1 MRCYFQNDMARQ
13 FSLLNRIQRVPW
25 MSHWKKRNWNLHK
38 SNNKSC
44 NKLDGTRTPKKG
56 ELKAGGNSLQRLLT
70 WSLRDLYYSFGWI
83 LNTNNSNFLE
93 FSFEMLLRLA
103 IVLVSLNNFYR
114 WKWLNLQILSFRKLI
129 LFVLVRYPLLSC
141 AHLWTT
147 LSYNR

>member
-1 MRCYFQNDMARQ
+1 
-13 FSLLNRIQRVPW
+13 
-25 MSHWKKRNWNLHK
+25 MSHWKKMNWNLLK

-44 NKLDGTRTPKKG
+44 NKLEETRTLKKG
-56 ELKAGGNSLQRLLT
+56 ELKAGGISLQRLLT
-70 WSLRDLYYSFGWI
+70 KSLRDLYYSFGWI

-114 WKWLNLQILSFRKLI
+114 WKWLNLQIVSFRKLI

-141 AHLWTT
+141 AHL
-147 LSYNR
+147 